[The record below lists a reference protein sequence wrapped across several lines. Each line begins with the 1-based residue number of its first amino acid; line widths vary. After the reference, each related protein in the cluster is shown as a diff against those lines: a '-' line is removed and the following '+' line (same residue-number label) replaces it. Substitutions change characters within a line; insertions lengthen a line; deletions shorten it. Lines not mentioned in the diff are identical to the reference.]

1 MSQISHDQ
9 NFKNLFIDFPED
21 ALKWILPQALQTY
34 GALCNIEFLR
44 QEPPKQKLTDSYR
57 DLDLP
62 ILFTF
67 EHSKII
73 LWLLEFQE
81 DKSKFSIYKLLHYV
95 TDMMEAHSQAIVI
108 PTVLF
113 TDRRKWC
120 KKVDLKLVS
129 EFCGETFLQFK
140 YLQIRLFNYNARDY
154 YHSDN
159 PLVRILLP
167 KMNYPLDERTEV
179 IIQAYKGLFQLAKP
193 ILFDK
198 YVDFI
203 DIYAEVLKEERE
215 AIVNKLTE
223 HKETVMLAQYIKD
236 KGVQEGIQKGIQ
248 KGIPQGV
255 LLGETNLLCTQIA
268 EKYSVPDDKLR
279 PVLENLNS
287 EMLLELGKRILYW
300 DSYDKVQDWIR
311 QQTQN

>member
-21 ALKWILPQALQTY
+21 ALKWLLPQVLQAY
-34 GALCNIEFLR
+34 GDIRNIEFIR
-44 QEPPKQKLTDSYR
+44 QESKKHRLNDSYR
-57 DLDLP
+57 ALDLP

-67 EHSKII
+67 EHLKII
-73 LWLLEFQE
+73 LWLVEFQE
-81 DKSKFSIYKLLHYV
+81 DKHKFSIYKLLHYV
-95 TDMMEAHSQAIVI
+95 TDMMEAHPNAVVV

-113 TDRRKWC
+113 TDRRKWRED
-120 KKVDLKLVS
+120 VDLKL
-129 EFCGETFLQFK
+129 EAELCGETFLQFK
-140 YLQIRLFNYNARDY
+140 YLKIKLYNYHARDY

-159 PLVRILLP
+159 PLIKILLP
-167 KMNYPLDERTEV
+167 KMNYPPDERTEV
-179 IIQAYKGLFQLAKP
+179 IIQAYKGLFQLATP
-193 ILFDK
+193 MLFDK

-203 DIYAEVLKEERE
+203 DIYAEVSEKERKHIVCELKEQ
-215 AIVNKLTE
+215 
-223 HKETVMLAQYIKD
+223 KETAMLAQHIR
-236 KGVQEGIQKGIQ
+236 EE
-248 KGIPQGV
+248 GV
-255 LLGETNLLCTQIA
+255 LIGETNLLCTLIA

-311 QQTQN
+311 QQTQNTR